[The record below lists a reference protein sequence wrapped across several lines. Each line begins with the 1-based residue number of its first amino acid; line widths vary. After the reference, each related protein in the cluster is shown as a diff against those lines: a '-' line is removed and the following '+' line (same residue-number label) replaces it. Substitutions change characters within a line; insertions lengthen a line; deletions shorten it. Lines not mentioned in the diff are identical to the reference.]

1 MSLTMGS
8 PVLADSGVAGLVSTA
23 DQVFGAGK
31 KTVDRLRTLLGSSS
45 DVAIGP
51 SGDDNTGFQFPA
63 ADTINAY
70 VGGALGLQIT
80 SSRTT
85 YLGDNFN
92 VNNAGVITAI
102 EAALATAN
110 ILGTNAALNVLR
122 VKGAAAQAGDFFRIE
137 NSAGQVLWNL
147 DTTGDVRQ
155 TLSSLR
161 VRDIYINNNA
171 NVRLTDGGNALQI
184 SGQVASPSYFSST
197 SPSTAFYAS
206 QNGGFC
212 AQGTMRMWS
221 ETQGNAAG
229 ETAARVGYI
238 GAGVVADAR
247 LLAFA
252 ELVFGTPTDFSAIMG
267 NGEFEH
273 FVAGAGIVLKSP
285 DGTRHRLTVSNAH
298 ALVITTL

>member
-1 MSLTMGS
+1 M
-8 PVLADSGVAGLVSTA
+8 
-23 DQVFGAGK
+23 
-31 KTVDRLRTLLGSSS
+31 
-45 DVAIGP
+45 
-51 SGDDNTGFQFPA
+51 
-63 ADTINAY
+63 
-70 VGGALGLQIT
+70 
-80 SSRTT
+80 
-85 YLGDNFN
+85 
-92 VNNAGVITAI
+92 NNAGVITAI

-110 ILGTNAALNVLR
+110 ILLGRTGPERAPREGRRGQNWRLLPDR
-122 VKGAAAQAGDFFRIE
+122 ELG
-137 NSAGQVLWNL
+137 GQVLWNL

-212 AQGTMRMWS
+212 RKARCACGRRRKAMRP
-221 ETQGNAAG
+221 

-252 ELVFGTPTDFSAIMG
+252 ELVFRNAWTSPRSWGTASSR
-267 NGEFEH
+267 H
-273 FVAGAGIVLKSP
+273 FVAGAGIVLQVA
-285 DGTRHRLTVSNAH
+285 GRNEHRLTVSNAH